1 MPTFITSDRVL
12 ALRLVPFYIA
22 LFLIVGFQLPFWPVW
37 LSHKGLSL
45 EQIGVIVSAPIW
57 IKIIFIPLFTSL
69 ADHLGRRKTLL
80 IILSVIS
87 FGLYQFYFIADGFW
101 QILIIAM
108 LIGVFASPYTA
119 LGDNL
124 VLTLARSHKIDYARV
139 RLWGSIA
146 FIAASVGGGWML
158 EGHSPDNILIVIVV
172 SAFMLL
178 LSCLVL
184 PDART
189 RNQVSSKKGLWQL
202 FRDRR
207 FMAFLIAAGLVQA
220 SHAVLYTSGTLQW
233 QSQGISDTAIG
244 LLWAEGV
251 IVEIILFAFATILF
265 QRFSSLQLL
274 ILGGCAG
281 LLRWFFMGF
290 QPGLEYLL
298 LLQVLHGFTFALAH
312 LGAMRFIAETVP
324 LEMSAR
330 AQGLYSAVSIGLIMG
345 AGLFLSGYLYKFFAA
360 GAYFF
365 MAGSCLAGLIITFG
379 LLYFSNDKPV
389 FKG

>member
-1 MPTFITSDRVL
+1 LPTFTSSDRGLV
-12 ALRLVPFYIA
+12 LRLVPFYIA

-57 IKIIFIPLFTSL
+57 VKIFFIPLFASL
-69 ADHLGRRKTLL
+69 ADHLGRRKALL
-80 IILSVIS
+80 VFLSAIS
-87 FGLYQFYFIADGFW
+87 FGMYQLYFFADGFW
-101 QILIIAM
+101 QILIIGI
-108 LIGVFASPYTA
+108 LIGVFASPYAA

-146 FIAASVGGGWML
+146 FIVASVGGGWML
-158 EGHSPDNILIVIVV
+158 DGHSPDNILIVIVG
-172 SAFMLL
+172 SALL
-178 LSCLVL
+178 LLISCMVL

-189 RNQVSSKKGLWQL
+189 YRPVKSKKRLWLLLQ
-202 FRDRR
+202 DRR
-207 FMAFLIAAGLVQA
+207 FLAFLIAAGLVQA

-251 IVEIILFAFATILF
+251 LVEIILFAFATILF
-265 QRFSSLQLL
+265 RKFTPIQLL
-274 ILGGCAG
+274 LMGGLAG
-281 LLRWFFMGF
+281 LLRWSFMGF
-290 QPGLEYLL
+290 APGLEFLL
-298 LLQVLHGFTFALAH
+298 MLQVLHGFTFALAH

-330 AQGLYSAVSIGLIMG
+330 AQGLYSAISVGLIMG
-345 AGLFLSGYLYKFFAA
+345 AGLFLSGYLFKFF
-360 GAYFF
+360 GASAYYF
-365 MAGSCLAGLIITFG
+365 MAGSCLAGLFISIG
-379 LLYFSNDKPV
+379 LLVTSEEKPV